1 MYNIIPTNDL
11 KPHIFGE
18 DCKCNPIIVTEDNV
32 SVLVHHAYDCRELI
46 EQIFEKE
53 NSN

>member
-1 MYNIIPTNDL
+1 MPTNDL

-18 DCKCNPIIVTEDNV
+18 DCKCKPTIVTEEGV
-32 SVLVHHAYDCRELI
+32 SVLVHHAYDYRELI
-46 EQIFEKE
+46 EQILEPE